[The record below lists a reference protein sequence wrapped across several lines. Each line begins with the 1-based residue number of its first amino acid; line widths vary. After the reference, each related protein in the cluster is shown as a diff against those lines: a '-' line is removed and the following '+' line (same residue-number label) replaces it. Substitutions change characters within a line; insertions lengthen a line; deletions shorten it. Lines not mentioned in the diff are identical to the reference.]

1 MGGSK
6 GEDTA
11 TRGEYLVLLR
21 HGIRQSTRLGEQLT
35 GHPIVGHEVRAL
47 MGRLQA
53 IQAEL
58 DDLARV
64 QPYLPPAHND
74 PVWGQLPRSFG
85 GS

>member
-1 MGGSK
+1 MNGSK
-6 GEDTA
+6 IGQAA

-21 HGIRQSTRLGEQLT
+21 HGIRQSTNLGQQLT

-53 IQAEL
+53 IEAEL
-58 DDLARV
+58 DELARV
-64 QPYLPPAHND
+64 APYLPPAHND
-74 PVWGQLPRSFG
+74 PVWGQLPHSFG